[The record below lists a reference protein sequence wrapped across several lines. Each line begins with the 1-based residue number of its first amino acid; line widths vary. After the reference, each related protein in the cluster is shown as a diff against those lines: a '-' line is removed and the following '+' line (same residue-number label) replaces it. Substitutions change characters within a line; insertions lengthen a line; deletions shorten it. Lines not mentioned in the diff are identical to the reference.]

1 MSCHPGHDH
10 ECSILVLFV
19 SEILS
24 HTPGFRVFAS
34 LPGMTMKQE
43 YEAIHFP
50 LNSSINSSICGASVK
65 MLFQ

>member
-1 MSCHPGHDH
+1 MSCHPGHDP

-34 LPGMTMKQE
+34 LPGMTMKHE
-43 YEAIHFP
+43 YEA
-50 LNSSINSSICGASVK
+50 SSLPVK
-65 MLFQ
+65 FFN